1 MPNIRVMHF
10 GLGPIGAAIV
20 KQVASRPGFKIVGAI
35 DIDAA
40 KVGRDL
46 GDVVGLSK
54 RLGAKVSA
62 DAAKALKAAKPD
74 VVVLCTSS
82 SIKTV
87 LPQIETIL
95 KAKVPIV
102 STTEELSYPG
112 YTHIRQARLIH
123 AMAKKAKVAVLG
135 TGVNPGFAM
144 DALPIALSAVCER
157 VDRVVVQ
164 RVQDARIRRLPFQ
177 QKIGA
182 GLTTEQFQ
190 KKVDDGSVRHVGLTE
205 SIAMIAD
212 AMGWTLDRITDEIQ
226 PKLATVTISSEYLA
240 VDPGYVAGII
250 QDGIGYRKNEPVI
263 KLHMEAYLGSP
274 ETFDSVDIEGSPQP
288 VDEDCRRH
296 PRRRRDG
303 IDCGQLDPEG
313 AAGLAR
319 AAHDARSA
327 AAFLFPRHAR
337 VPAPGH
343 RLRQQSAPSRLIV
356 PLDDLVEY
364 HRLTMPK
371 RGNTP
376 IRGEMLQGTLD
387 LLILKTLAIGPAHGH
402 TIAYAIERQSEDVLA
417 VEHGSLYPA
426 LHRIED
432 RGWISSFWGTSENN
446 RRARYYRLT
455 PEGRKQLTEQTNRWD
470 EIVRAVNRILRP
482 A

>member
-1 MPNIRVMHF
+1 MPNVKVMHF

-20 KQVASRPGFKIVGAI
+20 KQVAVRPGFKIVGAV
-35 DIDAA
+35 DIDPA
-40 KVGRDL
+40 KVGRDV

-54 RLGAKVSA
+54 RIGAKVSA
-62 DAAKALKAAKPD
+62 DGAKALKAAKPD
-74 VVVLCTSS
+74 VVMLCTSS

-123 AMAKKAKVAVLG
+123 GLAKKAKVAVLG

-274 ETFDSVDIEGSPQP
+274 ETFDSVDIEGSPNLSMKITG
-288 VDEDCRRH
+288 
-296 PRRRRDG
+296 G
-303 IDCGQLDPEG
+303 I
-313 AAGLAR
+313 
-319 AAHDARSA
+319 
-327 AAFLFPRHAR
+327 
-337 VPAPGH
+337 
-343 RLRQQSAPSRLIV
+343 
-356 PLDDLVEY
+356 
-364 HRLTMPK
+364 
-371 RGNTP
+371 
-376 IRGEMLQGTLD
+376 
-387 LLILKTLAIGPAHGH
+387 HG
-402 TIAYAIERQSEDVLA
+402 DVA
-417 VEHGSLYPA
+417 TAS
-426 LHRIED
+426 I
-432 RGWISSFWGTSENN
+432 
-446 RRARYYRLT
+446 
-455 PEGRKQLTEQTNRWD
+455 
-470 EIVRAVNRILRP
+470 AVNSIPKVLQASPGLHTMRDLPLPSFFSGR
-482 A
+482 